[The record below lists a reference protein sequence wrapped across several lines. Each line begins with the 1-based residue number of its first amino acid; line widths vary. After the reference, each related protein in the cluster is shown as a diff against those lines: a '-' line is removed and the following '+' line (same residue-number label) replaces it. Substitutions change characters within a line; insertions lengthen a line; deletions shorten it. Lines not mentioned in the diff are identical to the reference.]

1 MENETNKRAEPTLYT
16 LITGASAGLGRAIAV
31 RLSQERRLILHGRD
45 PVRLEETRRLCN
57 AADAH
62 VTWVFDLEQ
71 VSELAASLGPLL
83 AGSGRAVSAFVHC
96 AGMVTVLPMRS
107 LDYRAAQKIMNVNFL
122 SAVEITNLLLKK
134 KTNGP
139 HLGNILFVS
148 SIWSQF
154 GARAHSAYCASKA
167 ALDGLMRALAVE
179 LAPAVR
185 VNSILPG
192 AIETSMAARAFDD
205 PVILDRLR
213 QDYPM
218 GLGRPEDIADS
229 IEFILSAKARWLTG
243 QQVVVDGGR
252 TVNMSLK

>member
-1 MENETNKRAEPTLYT
+1 MESETNKRADPTLYT
-16 LITGASAGLGRAIAV
+16 LITGASAGLGRAAAV
-31 RLSQERRLILHGRD
+31 RLSREQRLILHGRD
-45 PVRLEETRRLCN
+45 LRRLEETRRLCN
-57 AADAH
+57 SPDSH
-62 VTWVFDLEQ
+62 VTWAFDLEQ
-71 VSELAASLGPLL
+71 VSELAGSLGPLL
-83 AGSGRAVSAFVHC
+83 AENGRAVSAFVHC

-107 LDYRAAQKIMNVNFL
+107 VDYRVAQRIMNVNFF

-134 KTNGP
+134 KVNGS
-139 HLGNILFVS
+139 HLSSILFVS

-185 VNSILPG
+185 VNSLLPG
-192 AIETSMAARAFDD
+192 AIETSMAAQAFDD
-205 PVILDRLR
+205 PVILDRLKR
-213 QDYPM
+213 DYPM
-218 GLGRPEDIADS
+218 GLGRPEDVADS
-229 IEFILSAKARWLTG
+229 IEFILSPKARWLTG